1 MGQCTQWNKREAEKI
16 NTNNKKIE
24 NVENTNLTTEQVV
37 EKLDNLF
44 TEKMENVPTH
54 EDITSLKSEL
64 DSVKSLEAKSQE
76 LEKTIAKF
84 EGRLEAMSE
93 KAVQKKETAPKSI
106 GEALTK
112 TYADNLDK
120 IKEAVEKGGKIN
132 LDVKTTTITN
142 DYTGDYAL
150 TDFDTEVDRVV
161 RKREGILDAVNR
173 GTTSSKF
180 VTYVTQ
186 KKDASGEAPAWT
198 REGDAKT
205 QSEPQWEEISE
216 EVKKIASYV
225 KVSKE
230 MLEDL
235 SFIRGEI
242 NQDLLAQ
249 LNEGIE
255 SALLNGAGGTSIT
268 GLLGAGLPVF
278 NAGTF
283 AGAVANAN
291 ITDVLRVAKGQIES
305 ANFSPT
311 HVILNPADI
320 TALQITKGTDG
331 TYTYPMYLPMDGS
344 MVVAGMKIVSS
355 TFINAGLYIVGD
367 MSKVNVKFRN
377 NLALSV
383 GLDSDDFTKNMITI
397 LAEARLVQYIKN
409 NQKSAF
415 VTGNIVE
422 DIDVLTPA
430 P

>member
-1 MGQCTQWNKREAEKI
+1 
-16 NTNNKKIE
+16 
-24 NVENTNLTTEQVV
+24 VENTNLTPEQVV

-93 KAVQKKETAPKSI
+93 KAVQKKESAPKSI
-106 GEALTK
+106 GEAITK
-112 TYADNLDK
+112 TYSDNLDK

-132 LDVKTTTITN
+132 LDVKTTTIGE

-150 TDFDTEVDRVV
+150 TDFDTEVDRIV

-186 KKDASGEAPAWT
+186 GKDVSEAPAWT
-198 REGDAKT
+198 REGTAKT
-205 QSEPQWEEISE
+205 ESEPTWEEISE

-255 SALLNGAGGTSIT
+255 DAMLNGAGGTSIT

-278 NAGTF
+278 NAGAF
-283 AGAVANAN
+283 AGAVASAN
-291 ITDVLRVAKGQIES
+291 ISDVLRVAKGQIES
-305 ANFSPT
+305 QNFSPT
-311 HVILNPADI
+311 HVVLNPADV
-320 TALQITKGTDG
+320 TALQLTKGTDG
-331 TYTYPMYLPMDGS
+331 TYTYPMYIPMDGS
-344 MVVAGMKIVSS
+344 MVVAEMKVVSS
-355 TFINAGLYIVGD
+355 TFIAQDSYIVGD

-397 LAEARLVQYIKN
+397 LAEARLVQYIKK
-409 NQKSAF
+409 NQRGAF
-415 VTGNIVE
+415 VVGTLST
-422 DIDVLTPA
+422 DINALTPT

>member
-16 NTNNKKIE
+16 NSNNKKIE

-93 KAVQKKETAPKSI
+93 KAVQKKESSPKSI
-106 GEALTK
+106 GEAITK
-112 TYADNLDK
+112 TYSDNLER
-120 IKEAVEKGGKIN
+120 IKEAVEKGGKVN
-132 LDVKTTTITN
+132 LDVKTTTIGA

-150 TDFDTEVDRVV
+150 TDFDSEVDRVV

-186 KKDASGEAPAWT
+186 GKDTSEAPAWT
-198 REGDAKT
+198 REGEAKMEA
-205 QSEPQWEEISE
+205 EPSWEEISE

-242 NQDLLAQ
+242 NQDLIAQ

-255 SALLNGAGGTSIT
+255 DAMLNGAGASSIN
-268 GLLGAGLPVF
+268 GLLNSGLPNF
-278 NAGTF
+278 NAGAF
-283 AGAVANAN
+283 AGQVPSAN
-291 ITDVLRVAKGQIES
+291 ISDVLRVAKGQIES
-305 ANFSPT
+305 ANFTPT

-320 TALQITKGTDG
+320 TALQLTKGTDG
-331 TYTYPMYLPMDGS
+331 TYTYPMYIPMDGS
-344 MVVAGMKIVSS
+344 MVVAEMKVVSS
-355 TFINAGLYIVGD
+355 TFIAQNTYIVGD
-367 MSKVNVKFRN
+367 MSKVNVRFRN
-377 NLALSV
+377 NVGLSV

-409 NQKSAF
+409 NQKNAF
-415 VTGNIVE
+415 VTGVLST
-422 DIDVLTPA
+422 DIATLTPA